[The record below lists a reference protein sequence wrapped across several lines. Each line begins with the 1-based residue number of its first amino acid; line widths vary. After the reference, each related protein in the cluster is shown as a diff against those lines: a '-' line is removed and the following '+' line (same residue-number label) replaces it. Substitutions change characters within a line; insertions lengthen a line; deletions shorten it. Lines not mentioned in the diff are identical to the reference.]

1 MRKWKVTIKR
11 VSNTK
16 PTTTE
21 VEAEDL
27 EEIRKRFNLDKPDT
41 EYYNIEEVK

>member
-11 VSNTK
+11 VSNPK
-16 PTTTE
+16 PTTI
-21 VEAEDL
+21 EAQGADL
-27 EEIRKRFNLDKPDT
+27 EDIRKKFNLDGKDT